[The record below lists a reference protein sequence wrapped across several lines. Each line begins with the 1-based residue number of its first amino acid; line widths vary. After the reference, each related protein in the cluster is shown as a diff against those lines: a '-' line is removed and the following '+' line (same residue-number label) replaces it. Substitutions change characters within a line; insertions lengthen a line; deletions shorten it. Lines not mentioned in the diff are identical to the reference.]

1 MMQDAISYV
10 LENVDMNE
18 VRHIGYEMDKY
29 RCPANMVDH
38 SFMVNDIY
46 EYLNE
51 FAEEHGLSEDFW
63 TEDYDDDELVMMLID
78 ADNEQQQASEQFFAM
93 QEKVM
98 ASIKSAAFQRALNF
112 IADRDWAFYM
122 ELIKQEYEDINN

>member
-10 LENVDMNE
+10 RENVDMNE
-18 VRHIGYEMDKY
+18 VRHLSYEMDKY
-29 RCPANMVDH
+29 HWPAYMVDH
-38 SFMVNDIY
+38 SFVVNDIY

-63 TEDYDDDELVMMLID
+63 TDDYDDDDLVMMLID
-78 ADNEQQQASEQFFAM
+78 ADNEARKSSEQFFAM
-93 QEKVM
+93 QEKVN

-112 IADRDWAFYM
+112 IADRDWDFYM